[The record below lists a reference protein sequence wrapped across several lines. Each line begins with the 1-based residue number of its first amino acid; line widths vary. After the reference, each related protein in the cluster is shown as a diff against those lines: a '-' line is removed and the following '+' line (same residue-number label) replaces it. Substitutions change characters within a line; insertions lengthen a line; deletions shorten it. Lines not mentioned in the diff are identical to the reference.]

1 MRLAC
6 WFRRRAETIFRKF
19 ANVYGFHQS
28 RKVRD
33 RETRSP
39 ARETRAERS
48 QIVGHVWIFRR
59 QRFDIADFDVDFL
72 YAGPFCARTE
82 EPAPLSDYACGMERI
97 ARDQKLHALAGAEIW
112 TNYGALACAVVVQ
125 H

>member
-1 MRLAC
+1 MLVSAPRRNTLLQKVESC
-6 WFRRRAETIFRKF
+6 MEFRAP
-19 ANVYGFHQS
+19 

-39 ARETRAERS
+39 ARETHALPGKCA

-72 YAGPFCARTE
+72 SSLKIERRTSTVQLRKDSRAGIESGNGHRT
-82 EPAPLSDYACGMERI
+82 
-97 ARDQKLHALAGAEIW
+97 
-112 TNYGALACAVVVQ
+112 
-125 H
+125 